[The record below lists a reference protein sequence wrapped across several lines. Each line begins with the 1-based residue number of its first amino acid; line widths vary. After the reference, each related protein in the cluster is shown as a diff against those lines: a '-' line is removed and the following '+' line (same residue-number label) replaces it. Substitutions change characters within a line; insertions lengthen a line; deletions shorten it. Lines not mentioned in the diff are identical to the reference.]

1 MTELRTILN
10 RIRLHLRWQD
20 GCQAVQNT
28 FWMAVLSGLLV
39 HLAGRFLPIQNLLL
53 WSFLPL
59 IIWIFLLSGYIVFHP
74 LSLMQTAKRVDQ
86 VLGLRQRL
94 STALALE
101 TIEPGFPIYL
111 ITAQQQDALKHAR
124 AIQPAKDLPFIWR
137 PKHLLVSFFLSLL
150 LLTSLFLPN
159 PMDDVLAERAAVAA
173 AIEKQADEIVEM
185 QQQIESNQDLSEK
198 DKEELLD
205 QLKEL
210 EDALRTNTS
219 DLESAMAALSQ
230 LEADLKR
237 KLDPNTVA
245 RDENLESLAAQL
257 AQLAGIDSQSDVDS
271 LTNALNALQS
281 LAEQAA
287 EMNAEERSALA
298 DQIARLSAQALATG
312 ETQLS
317 QSLSDLSQAVTQ
329 SDASNAAQAAQQA
342 GDAIRQV
349 QSELAAQEAASQML
363 QDLQSSRTALAQSAS
378 ASGNASGSANS
389 NSPSADANPADGN
402 NSSNSGTGASN
413 ASGSNAGGGGGTT
426 ADRLP
431 PANRTGRADRPEG
444 AAPDAPETQL
454 ESQVYAPWA
463 RYSTPRDQLFI
474 PGQEGASGETTM
486 IEGQLPLP
494 GTANPSLVP
503 YNQVYFEY
511 LNAFN
516 QAMESS
522 FIPSTLSDYV
532 QAYFLELE
540 P

>member
-124 AIQPAKDLPFIWR
+124 AIQPAKDLPFIWQ
-137 PKHLLVSFFLSLL
+137 PKHLLVSVFLSLL

-173 AIEKQADEIVEM
+173 AIENQADEIVEM

-210 EDALRTNTS
+210 EDALRSNTR

-363 QDLQSSRTALAQSAS
+363 QDLQSSRTALAQI
-378 ASGNASGSANS
+378 
-389 NSPSADANPADGN
+389 D
-402 NSSNSGTGASN
+402 
-413 ASGSNAGGGGGTT
+413 
-426 ADRLP
+426 
-431 PANRTGRADRPEG
+431 
-444 AAPDAPETQL
+444 
-454 ESQVYAPWA
+454 
-463 RYSTPRDQLFI
+463 
-474 PGQEGASGETTM
+474 
-486 IEGQLPLP
+486 
-494 GTANPSLVP
+494 
-503 YNQVYFEY
+503 
-511 LNAFN
+511 
-516 QAMESS
+516 
-522 FIPSTLSDYV
+522 
-532 QAYFLELE
+532 
-540 P
+540 